1 MIKIL
6 YIGKHKEI
14 LDTVV
19 RLLNANDEWFGIGAE
34 TDEEALELFS
44 TYDFALV
51 LLGCGIEEES
61 EQLLITAFQNQKPD
75 IVIIQ
80 HYGGGS
86 GLLKNEITLALQ
98 GKNFIKTE
106 TAS

>member
-6 YIGKHKEI
+6 YIGRHAEI
-14 LDTVV
+14 LETVV
-19 RLLNANDEWFGIGAE
+19 RLLNANEEWLGIGAS
-34 TDEEALELFS
+34 TDDEALELF
-44 TYDFALV
+44 TKYDFSLV

-61 EQLLITAFQNQKPD
+61 EHLLITAFRDLKPD

-86 GLLKNEITLALQ
+86 GLLRNEITSALQ
-98 GKNFIKTE
+98 V
-106 TAS
+106 S

>member
-6 YIGKHKEI
+6 YIGRHAEI
-14 LDTVV
+14 LETIV
-19 RLLNANDEWFGIGAE
+19 RLLNANEEWLGIGAA
-34 TDEEALELFS
+34 TDEEALQLFS
-44 TYDFALV
+44 KYDFSLV

-61 EQLLITAFQNQKPD
+61 EHLLITAFRNLKPN

-86 GLLKNEITLALQ
+86 GLLRNEITSALEV
-98 GKNFIKTE
+98 G
-106 TAS
+106 

>member
-6 YIGKHKEI
+6 YIGRHTEI
-14 LDTVV
+14 LETVV
-19 RLLNANDEWFGIGAE
+19 RLLNANEEWFGIGAT

-44 TYDFALV
+44 KYDFSLV

-61 EQLLITAFQNQKPD
+61 EHLLLTAFRNLKPD

-86 GLLKNEITLALQ
+86 GLLRNEITLALQ
-98 GKNFIKTE
+98 VN
-106 TAS
+106 